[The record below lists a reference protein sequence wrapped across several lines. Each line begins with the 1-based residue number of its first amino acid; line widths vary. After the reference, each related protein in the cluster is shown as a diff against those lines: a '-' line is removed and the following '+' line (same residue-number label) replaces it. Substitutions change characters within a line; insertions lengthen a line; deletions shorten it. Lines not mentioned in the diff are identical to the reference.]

1 MVELNSILQTIIMD
15 GALMELYR
23 TYNHVIL
30 SAQTVTNITS
40 NMATALLKYF
50 KFASVSRACLPA
62 TLQQIINVII
72 IFLSLYR
79 IWSLPLLLSAHLP
92 SFLSILWCE
101 SGLGGNSNTKCI
113 CYGSRSLRLCHA
125 SMHTFM
131 YTVDNRVQIEQE
143 EKGCFCLETPEG
155 NKACVPSDCDSKW
168 QLISLQ
174 N

>member
-79 IWSLPLLLSAHLP
+79 I
-92 SFLSILWCE
+92 
-101 SGLGGNSNTKCI
+101 
-113 CYGSRSLRLCHA
+113 
-125 SMHTFM
+125 
-131 YTVDNRVQIEQE
+131 
-143 EKGCFCLETPEG
+143 
-155 NKACVPSDCDSKW
+155 
-168 QLISLQ
+168 
-174 N
+174 